1 MVISLTNHVMR
12 ERYLQRARREAHNAG
27 VREAT
32 LISVTH
38 LHLSEG
44 YTHRQHGICTGSWWW
59 TVGAMLAG
67 GALTVVAAP
76 VAVAGLGFGAAG
88 IGAGTVA
95 AGAMSTAATTGVGM
109 GVVSTLQA
117 VGATGALTLAQS
129 AVVGGLG
136 AGVSKVVCDKVS
148 SDKDKGQNDDKGE
161 KADNGEPEDKD
172 EDEDQGKRKDED
184 KDNN

>member
-1 MVISLTNHVMR
+1 
-12 ERYLQRARREAHNAG
+12 
-27 VREAT
+27 
-32 LISVTH
+32 
-38 LHLSEG
+38 
-44 YTHRQHGICTGSWWW
+44 
-59 TVGAMLAG
+59 
-67 GALTVVAAP
+67 
-76 VAVAGLGFGAAG
+76 
-88 IGAGTVA
+88 
-95 AGAMSTAATTGVGM
+95 M